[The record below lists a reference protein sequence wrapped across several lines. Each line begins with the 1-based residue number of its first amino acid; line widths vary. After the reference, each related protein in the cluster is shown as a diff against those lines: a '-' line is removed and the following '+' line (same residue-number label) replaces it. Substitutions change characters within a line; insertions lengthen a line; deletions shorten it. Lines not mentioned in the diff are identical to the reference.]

1 MACPSFWLNLQVGP
15 KESSWDQFRMSGIS
29 FDSAAGLGGQL
40 RFLKETPTKSTKGS
54 ARPLAGL
61 DEWQLA
67 AKVQELVQLKLKVQE
82 LRRGTGLS
90 SLVPTLISCPTAA
103 DLTEL
108 ISK

>member
-67 AKVQELVQLKLKVQE
+67 AKVQELVQKLFRVGAGMVGP
-82 LRRGTGLS
+82 RHPWRCSGMIGS
-90 SLVPTLISCPTAA
+90 SLHF
-103 DLTEL
+103 
-108 ISK
+108 